1 MRILRNSVCFHVSA
15 SVCILLAMMVLV
27 LPLKWVAAAITA
39 AAVHELCHGA
49 AVILCGGRITR
60 FLLGSRGAAME
71 IRPMS
76 RGKELICA
84 LAGPVGGLLLLLL
97 AKWIPRTAVCAAF
110 HSLYNLLPIY
120 PLDGGRALR
129 CGAELL
135 SPARADV
142 ICRWIERICLW
153 AIAALAVY
161 ACFFLKLGIFPLL
174 PAAALWL
181 RKSPCKPA
189 ALGVQWS

>member
-1 MRILRNSVCFHVSA
+1 MRIFRNNVRFHVSA

-27 LPLKWVAAAITA
+27 LPLKWVAAAIVA
-39 AAVHELCHGA
+39 AAVHELCHGV

-60 FLLGSRGAAME
+60 VTLGSAGAAME
-71 IRPMS
+71 IGSMS

-84 LAGPVGGLLLLLL
+84 LAGPAGGLLLLLL
-97 AKWIPRTAVCAAF
+97 ARYIPRIAVCAAF
-110 HSLYNLLPIY
+110 HSLYNLLPVY

-135 SPARADV
+135 SPVRADV
-142 ICRWIERICLW
+142 ICLWIERVCLT

-174 PAAALWL
+174 PAAALCF
-181 RKSPCKPA
+181 RKSPCKPSP
-189 ALGVQWS
+189 LGVQ